1 MLVVL
6 AFADTVGSGSCQQ
19 KGPIQPAGTPL
30 LPPSTNP
37 LTLTTPATTSQPGSS
52 AAAATVVLAGATGDL
67 GFRIAQALRQ
77 RGAVVRALVRPGNTK
92 PEVTALRGLGADI
105 VEVDFRSV
113 TDLTKACA
121 GAACVVSA
129 LSGLREVIVDGQ
141 KRLLDAAVAAGVPR
155 FIPSDYSIDYTKL
168 PAGSNRNL
176 DLRREFN
183 QRLDQAPI
191 QATSILNGMFTD
203 LLTGQ
208 APVVLF
214 GLKRVMYYGNPDQPL
229 DFTTTA
235 NTAEFTAAAALDP
248 TTPRYLRVAGEVA
261 TVRGLQAA
269 ATAAT
274 GQPFKLLRVGGLW
287 VLGTLIKATKALM
300 PTTNE
305 VFPPWQGM
313 QYLHNMFTGLPKL
326 APLDN
331 ARYPDIRWTSVRE
344 VLQTRK

>member
-1 MLVVL
+1 
-6 AFADTVGSGSCQQ
+6 
-19 KGPIQPAGTPL
+19 
-30 LPPSTNP
+30 
-37 LTLTTPATTSQPGSS
+37 
-52 AAAATVVLAGATGDL
+52 VLAGATGDL
-67 GFRIAQALRQ
+67 GFRIARELLK
-77 RGAVVRALVRPGNTK
+77 RGATVRALVRPGNIR
-92 PEVTALRGLGADI
+92 PEVTELQDLGAEI
-105 VEVDFRSV
+105 ATVDFNSV
-113 TDLTKACA
+113 TALTKACA

-129 LSGLREVIVDGQ
+129 LSGLREVIVDTQ

-155 FIPSDYSIDYTKL
+155 FIPSDYCIDYTKL

-214 GLKRVMYYGNPDQPL
+214 GMKRVLYYGDADQPL

-248 TTPRYLRVAGEVA
+248 TTPRYLRIAGEVA
-261 TVRGLQAA
+261 SIRGLQKA

-287 VLGTLIKATKALM
+287 VLGTMITVTKTLM
-300 PTTNE
+300 PASDD

-326 APLDN
+326 TPLDN
-331 ARYPDIRWTSVRE
+331 ARYPEIRWTPVRE
-344 VLQTRK
+344 VLTARN

>member
-1 MLVVL
+1 MAEFSTANQRNIAVV
-6 AFADTVGSGSCQQ
+6 
-19 KGPIQPAGTPL
+19 PAII
-30 LPPSTNP
+30 
-37 LTLTTPATTSQPGSS
+37 
-52 AAAATVVLAGATGDL
+52 VLAGATGDL
-67 GFRIAQALRQ
+67 GFRIAQLLLN

-92 PEVTALRGLGADI
+92 SEVTSLRDLGAEI
-105 VEVDFRSV
+105 VEVDFNSV
-113 TDLTKACA
+113 TALTKACA

-129 LSGLREVIVDGQ
+129 VSGLRDVIVNGQ
-141 KRLLDAAVAAGVPR
+141 KRLLDAAVAAGVSR

-168 PAGSNRNL
+168 PNGSNRNL

-183 QRLDQAPI
+183 QRLDQASI

-214 GLKRVMYYGNPDQPL
+214 GLKRVLYYGDADQPL

-274 GQPFKLLRVGGLW
+274 GQPFKLLRVGPLG
-287 VLGTLIKATKALM
+287 VLGTMIKMTKALM
-300 PTTNE
+300 PASDD

-313 QYLHNMFTGLPKL
+313 QYLHNMFTGRPKL

-344 VLQTRK
+344 VLATRK